1 MTRLAFALAAS
12 LALAAPVAAESLG
25 TLLPS
30 LSFPGDT
37 VTPSTKGCEAPATD
51 AACQPGK

>member
-1 MTRLAFALAAS
+1 MRRLALMFAAS

-30 LSFPGDT
+30 LSFPEPT
-37 VTPSTKGCEAPATD
+37 VSPSTKDCTD
-51 AACQPGK
+51 PVSARCPLDE